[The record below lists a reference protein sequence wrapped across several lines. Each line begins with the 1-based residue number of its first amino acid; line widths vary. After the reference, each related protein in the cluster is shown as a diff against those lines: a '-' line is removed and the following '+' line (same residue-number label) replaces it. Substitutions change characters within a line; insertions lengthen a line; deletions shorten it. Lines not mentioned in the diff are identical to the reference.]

1 MLSVYFV
8 RAHLA
13 AVRGLDALVRRAAAA
28 RPQGRQAGQ
37 GTVEYV
43 ALILLVAVVLAGVV
57 AATRKSSIGSGEIGA
72 TIVKKIKGALDTVK

>member
-1 MLSVYFV
+1 MPFLFLV
-8 RAHLA
+8 RAQLLA
-13 AVRGLDALVRRAAAA
+13 AHGLDSLVRRVATGP
-28 RPQGRQAGQ
+28 RESGQ

-72 TIVKKIKGALDTVK
+72 TIVKKIKGALETVQ